1 MIAEAVMDFKD
12 IVITYA
18 RRTPIGKFGG
28 GLASLS
34 AVDMGVHA
42 LKAVLA
48 DIDPKLVDEVYM
60 GQARQAGAGPNPA
73 RQVTIRAGLPET
85 TIATTVNMACAS
97 GLKAIV
103 LAAQQIQLGLAE
115 VVVAGGMESMSNVPH
130 MLSGIRDGYRLGH
143 AEVIDLMYR
152 DGFHCPMAD
161 QLMGRTAE
169 TLRIQ
174 YNIPR
179 TEQDEFASASH
190 NKAEAAIKAGAFKA
204 EISPITIKGKKGDT
218 LIENDEPVREGSKV
232 ADMAKLKP
240 VFMDDGTVT
249 PGNASGITDGASA
262 LLLMSAAKAK
272 QLGLPVLARLEG
284 FAFAGVDPK
293 VMGIGPVPATLKL
306 NKQLGLKI
314 EDYDLVEL
322 NEAFAAQVL
331 ACDRE
336 LKIPSE
342 RLNISGGAIALGH
355 PIGNT
360 GARIVTTLAHALQR
374 TGKKRGLATLCVS
387 GGLGVALSVT
397 R

>member
-1 MIAEAVMDFKD
+1 MEFKD
-12 IVITYA
+12 IVITHA
-18 RRTPIGKFGG
+18 KRTPIGKFGG
-28 GLASLS
+28 GLAPLS
-34 AVDMGVHA
+34 AVQMGIHA
-42 LKAVLA
+42 VKAVLA
-48 DIDPKLVDEVYM
+48 ESGLKSVDEVYI
-60 GQARQAGAGPNPA
+60 GHARQAGCGPNPA
-73 RQVTIRAGLPET
+73 RQVTIGAGLPET

-115 VVVAGGMESMSNVPH
+115 TVVAGGMESMSNVPH
-130 MLSGIRDGYRLGH
+130 MLAAMRDGYRLGH
-143 AEVIDLMYR
+143 AEVTDLMYR

-174 YNIPR
+174 YKIER
-179 TEQDEFASASH
+179 AEQDEFASLSH

-204 EISPITIKGKKGDT
+204 EISPITIKGRKGDT
-218 LIENDEPVREGSKV
+218 VVENDEPVREGSKP

-272 QLGLPVLARLEG
+272 QLGLPILARLEG

-293 VMGIGPVPATLKL
+293 VMGIGPVPATQKL

-314 EDYDLVEL
+314 SDYDLVEL

-336 LKIPSE
+336 LKIPRE
-342 RLNISGGAIALGH
+342 RLNVNGGAIALGH

-360 GARIVTTLAHALQR
+360 GARIVVSLIHALKQQS
-374 TGKKRGLATLCVS
+374 KHRGLATLCVS
-387 GGLGVALSVT
+387 GGLGASLSVA
-397 R
+397 RE